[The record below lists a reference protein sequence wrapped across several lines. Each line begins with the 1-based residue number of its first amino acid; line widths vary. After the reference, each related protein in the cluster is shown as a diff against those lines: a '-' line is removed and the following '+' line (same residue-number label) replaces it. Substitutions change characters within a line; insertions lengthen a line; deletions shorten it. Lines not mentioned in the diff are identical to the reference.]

1 MNYPVYL
8 DKLLLGE
15 NMGFLSS
22 KSKKTEVIVK
32 KREVVYGKNIDKTN
46 RADRIDK
53 TDKTTFIGRTIK
65 IKGKVT
71 ARENMVVEGQING
84 DIDISKT
91 LTVERNG
98 MVDADVKANSV
109 KIKGRVKGRVN
120 AMDRI
125 EILNN
130 GICEGNILTD
140 KLIVK
145 EGAILIGTINIE
157 KESVDNTNENA
168 TVVDNETEVIEGV
181 VIDKTEED
189 FSNSEIIKDV
199 SNDEIDVNKID
210 ENKID
215 ENKIDVNENK
225 EDNLQVYDLGNTRE
239 LFNSVEILIFEPN

>member
-1 MNYPVYL
+1 
-8 DKLLLGE
+8 
-15 NMGFLSS
+15 MGFLSS

-32 KREVVYGKNIDKTN
+32 KKEVVYGKIIDK
-46 RADRIDK
+46 ADRIDRI
-53 TDKTTFIGRTIK
+53 DKTTFIGRTIK

-120 AMDRI
+120 AVDRI

-157 KESVDNTNENA
+157 KDGFDYTDRKKNIIDNA
-168 TVVDNETEVIEGV
+168 TEVIEGE

-189 FSNSEIIKDV
+189 FSNSEIVKEV
-199 SNDEIDVNKID
+199 LNDEIDANNID
-210 ENKID
+210 ENENKID
-215 ENKIDVNENK
+215 ENEIDVKENQ
-225 EDNLQVYDLGNTRE
+225 EDNKDDVAEKVQEEKVQEKIPEKNIKKNKKDSKRKQKRGKNKR
-239 LFNSVEILIFEPN
+239 